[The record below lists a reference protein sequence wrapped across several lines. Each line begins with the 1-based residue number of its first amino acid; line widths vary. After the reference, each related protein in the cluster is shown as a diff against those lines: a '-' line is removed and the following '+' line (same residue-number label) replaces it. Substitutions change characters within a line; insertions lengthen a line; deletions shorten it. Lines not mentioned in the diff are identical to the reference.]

1 MTISDVWKGNYSD
14 GQTADGE
21 DLLEDLNTI
30 KTEYNAHE
38 VSSPAEHA
46 AGSMTA
52 TLLATDSVETA
63 KIKADA
69 VTSAKIAD
77 SQILGEHIYEGVN
90 YTTMAETEIG
100 TGALDSD
107 PTDADP
113 SVLYDADG
121 LTSNFIDMILVPT
134 TGTGLNKRYSIGAST
149 ATGYVTL
156 HTAALGGGNAY
167 SDGVRSGDTFRIVK
181 TPIRSGHIGLN
192 EVRSEHFLD
201 SSITPVKCA
210 AGVAGWHGHLT
221 RIVLTPLD
229 FMSGNTSF
237 PMAVNNEG
245 GNIGSGANNA
255 VAYAAAAIPDGY
267 KATGGCVYGNGAAQ
281 VATFYACDIAT
292 ATTTSILGST
302 GIGLVASFSVALTA
316 STSNYVSVQATRAS
330 SNQIYGGYISIELA

>member
-21 DLLEDLNTI
+21 DLLEDLDTI

-90 YTTMAETEIG
+90 YTTMTETEIG

-107 PTDADP
+107 PTNADP

-149 ATGYVTL
+149 ATGYITL

-181 TPIRSGHIGLN
+181 TPVRAGHIGLN
-192 EVRSEHFLD
+192 EVRTEHILD
-201 SSITPVKCA
+201 GEITPAKCA
-210 AGVAGWHGHLT
+210 AGVAGWL
-221 RIVLTPLD
+221 
-229 FMSGNTSF
+229 
-237 PMAVNNEG
+237 
-245 GNIGSGANNA
+245 GSKTKIKLLGSHFLSSNRLYSVQFNSNGATWS
-255 VAYAAAAIPDGY
+255 DGS
-267 KATGGCVYGNGAAQ
+267 ADPVDLAAQ
-281 VATFYACDIAT
+281 VEIPTGFKATAVMVYGSENNSIVVYEGEIDDGSTATSKGTGACNTEIDITDVAAT
-292 ATTTSILGST
+292 ATNYLTIWIDGTTDM
-302 GIGLVASFSVALTA
+302 VF
-316 STSNYVSVQATRAS
+316 
-330 SNQIYGGYISIELA
+330 YGGYVTIEEA